1 MANKGFENIGEYHD
15 MKKVAVV
22 IRDRDQQYEGLR
34 TSVGALLDEAKV
46 SMVVL
51 NHEIEN
57 MDEAFRDNLAF
68 LDEMGGERISNNMA
82 NAEKYGF
89 EHATLREIARKLK
102 TVDLIIPF

>member
-1 MANKGFENIGEYHD
+1 

-22 IRDRDQQYEGLR
+22 INDREQQYEGLR
-34 TSVGALLDEAKV
+34 VSLGALLDGAKV

-57 MDEAFRDNLAF
+57 MDEAFRDNMEF
-68 LDEMGGERISNNMA
+68 LKDMGGERISNHMA

-89 EHATLREIARKLK
+89 DHATLGEIARKLK
-102 TVDLIIPF
+102 TADLIIPF

>member
-1 MANKGFENIGEYHD
+1 

-34 TSVGALLDEAKV
+34 TSVGGLLDEAKV

-57 MDEAFRDNLAF
+57 MDEAFRDNMAF
-68 LDEMGGERISNNMA
+68 LDEMGGERISNYMA

-89 EHATLREIARKLK
+89 KHATLREIARKLR